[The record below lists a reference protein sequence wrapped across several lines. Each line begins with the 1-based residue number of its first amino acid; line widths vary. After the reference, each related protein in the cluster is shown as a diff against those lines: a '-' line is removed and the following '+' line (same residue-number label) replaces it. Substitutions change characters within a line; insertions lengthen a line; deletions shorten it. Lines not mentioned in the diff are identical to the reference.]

1 MPTHKVK
8 GGYKWG
14 KSGKVYPT
22 KKQADKQG
30 QAIYAS
36 GWRENKNINE
46 AFSPYS
52 LLLMG
57 IIRKT
62 HDELRNKGYDE
73 NVVDNIINIHNIQIN
88 KNNNTFIFSYQ
99 NNPIFEIEIVDDLD
113 EMIIQSSNKMI
124 NWFTQN
130 NMVKESIN
138 EIGNTSKGQHAL
150 GAVRGRALSRT
161 VYQPKYQKTTERNK
175 QGEKA
180 ENAFMKGWNHRNDVK
195 DPKELDDMVKS
206 YRQGYDYGFKKGI
219 KENNIMAKKQVIRL
233 TEGDLHRIIK
243 ETVNNILKN
252 NSNINEAFSDVYQP
266 HNFSDINKDYYQS
279 YVIVDGTRAVVGH
292 SESYEEAVEDARQ
305 LAQRNKY
312 GTFEVYGVDNDG
324 TYALEEEYPEDNTLV
339 YSTDE
344 DFK

>member
-62 HDELRNKGYDE
+62 HDELCNKGYDE
-73 NVVDNIINIHNIQIN
+73 NVVDNYININNIQIEK
-88 KNNNTFIFSYQ
+88 KNNNFIFLYQ
-99 NNPIFEIEIVDDLD
+99 NSPIFEMETIDDLD
-113 EMIIQSSNKMI
+113 EMIVQSSNKII
-124 NWFTQN
+124 NWFIQN

-138 EIGNTSKGQHAL
+138 EIGDTSKGQRAL

-161 VYQPKYQKTTERNK
+161 LYQPKYQRPSERNK
-175 QGEKA
+175 QGDKSEK
-180 ENAFMKGWNHRNDVK
+180 AFMKGWSNRNNVK
-195 DPKELDDMVKS
+195 NPKELEDMVTS

-219 KENNIMAKKQVIRL
+219 KENMKKQIIRL
-233 TEGDLHRIIK
+233 SESDLHRIIK
-243 ETVNNILKN
+243 ESVNNILKN
-252 NSNINEAFSDVYQP
+252 NYNINEAFSDVYQP

-279 YVIVDGTRAVVGH
+279 YVIVDGTKAVLGNYDN
-292 SESYEEAVEDARQ
+292 YEEAVEDARQ

-324 TYALEEEYPEDNTLV
+324 TYALEEDYPEDNTLV